1 MANDAILMAGAPSG
15 LKNPDGVR
23 VGIERIG
30 AQGDRMISQL
40 HGKMY
45 EQADRGMLFHGGNQ
59 AAVTTTI
66 ALATTYTGL
75 CLSNPAGNL
84 KKFALRQVGISLAI
98 QPAAATAFA
107 LGGGY
112 AAAGIT
118 AHGSAL
124 IAYPMNLG
132 GSIASTAKIDD
143 GCTLLAGAGA
153 GLLRV
158 IMPLGHGMEAAAGTF
173 FGGVSVTDI
182 EGAIVLIP
190 GAFVFVYTLT
200 VQTGA
205 FFAFSWEEMP
215 L

>member
-30 AQGDRMISQL
+30 AQGDRMVSHL
-40 HGKMY
+40 HGKLY
-45 EQADRGMLFHGGNQ
+45 EQADRGMFFHGGNQ
-59 AAVTTTI
+59 AAVTTTV

-84 KKFALRQVGISLAI
+84 KKFALRQVGIALSI
-98 QPAAATAFA
+98 VPVGATAFA

-112 AAAGIT
+112 AAAGVVT
-118 AHGSAL
+118 HTTPL
-124 IAYPMNLG
+124 VAYPMNLG
-132 GSIASTAKIDD
+132 GSIASTAKID
-143 GCTLLAGAGA
+143 GAATLPAGAGA

-158 IMPLGHGMEAAAGTF
+158 IMPLGHGMDAGAAVM
-173 FGGVSVTDI
+173 FGGVHITDI
-182 EGAIVLIP
+182 EGGIVLIP
-190 GAFVFVYTLT
+190 GAFVFIYTLT

>member
-30 AQGDRMISQL
+30 SQGDRMASQL

-66 ALATTYTGL
+66 ALATTYKGL

-84 KKFALRQVGISLAI
+84 KKFALRQVGIAI
-98 QPAAATAFA
+98 SVKPAGATVFA

-112 AAAGIT
+112 AAAGVATHTT
-118 AHGSAL
+118 AL
-124 IAYPMNLG
+124 VAYPMNLG
-132 GSIASTAKIDD
+132 GSIASTAKID
-143 GCTLLAGAGA
+143 GAATLPAGAGA

-158 IMPLGHGMEAAAGTF
+158 IMPLGHGMEADAATY
-173 FGGVSVTDI
+173 FGGVAITDI
-182 EGAIVLIP
+182 EGAIVLVP

>member
-30 AQGDRMISQL
+30 SQSDRMVSQL
-40 HGKMY
+40 HGKLY
-45 EQADRGMLFHGGNQ
+45 EQAARDMLFGACSQ
-59 AAVTTTI
+59 AITTTSVG
-66 ALATTYTGL
+66 LATTYLGL

-84 KKFALRQVGISLAI
+84 KKFALRQLGISLSDE
-98 QPAAATAFA
+98 PAASSGIG

-112 AAAGIT
+112 SAAGIAT
-118 AHGSAL
+118 HTTPL
-124 IAYPMNLG
+124 VVYPMNLG
-132 GSIASTAKIDD
+132 GSTAGTAKADAAA
-143 GCTLLAGAGA
+143 TLVAGAGS

-158 IMPLGHGMEAAAGTF
+158 IMPSLGGFTDGALMAH
-173 FGGVSVTDI
+173 GGVIDL

-190 GAFVFVYTLT
+190 GSFVFVYTET
-200 VQTGA
+200 VVKG
-205 FFAFSWEEMP
+205 FFGFTWEEMV